1 MALQFS
7 HDRMGGV
14 SRELDTAFG
23 VETVDGLYEAQ
34 GSHLH
39 EIVQR
44 FPAVGETPGKV
55 FRQSQMRGYEFIA
68 QRRIVSVSEGY
79 KLFP

>member
-1 MALQFS
+1 
-7 HDRMGGV
+7 
-14 SRELDTAFG
+14 
-23 VETVDGLYEAQ
+23 
-34 GSHLH
+34 LH